1 LAGRVSRAG
10 KPLLLATL
18 LVVALVVV
26 AAGLYMMFD
35 LGQGTEQPAVAHI
48 AIEEETEAATDEAAG
63 TPTTSATTTSPA
75 PEPDA
80 PTAPEPVTSDAATPP
95 PPEPEIPDWQRF
107 AAAAE
112 AQDARPRIAVVVTG
126 LGLAADATDKAIRTL
141 PAEVS
146 LSFTPYAKDLET
158 WVDLAR
164 SHGHEVL
171 LDLPMEPT
179 TFPNDDPGP
188 RALITSL
195 SAEENLERL
204 NWILERAETYVGLA
218 GFMGSRFSSS
228 EAQLRPVFQVLMERG
243 LLYLDNRSTDG
254 YVAARLARKMGLAH
268 AVNSRLLDDRHASR
282 PTIDA
287 RLAQIERVALT
298 DQVAVAMAR
307 PFPITLER
315 LSAWLSELDEETFQL
330 VPLTAIVNR
339 QPAY

>member
-1 LAGRVSRAG
+1 MAGRVSRAG
-10 KPLLLATL
+10 KPVLLATL
-18 LVVALVVV
+18 FVVALIGV
-26 AAGLYMMFD
+26 AAGLYMMLD
-35 LGQGTEQPAVAHI
+35 LEQGTEHSAVTHI
-48 AIEEETEAATDEAAG
+48 AIEEEAQTPPDEADD
-63 TPTTSATTTSPA
+63 TPITSAPTPPA
-75 PEPDA
+75 PEPA
-80 PTAPEPVTSDAATPP
+80 AKVPEPDTSEGATTP

-112 AQDARPRIAVVVTG
+112 APDTRPRIAVVVTG
-126 LGLAADATDKAIRTL
+126 LGLAADATNTAIRTL

-204 NWILERAETYVGLA
+204 NWVLGRVEAYVGLA
-218 GFMGSRFSSS
+218 GFMGSRFSAS
-228 EAQLRPVFQVLMERG
+228 EAQLRPIFQVLKERG
-243 LLYLDNRSTDG
+243 LLYLDNRPTDG
-254 YVAARLARKMGLAH
+254 YVATRLARKMGLAN

-298 DQVAVAMAR
+298 DQVAIAMAR

-315 LSAWLSELDEETFQL
+315 LSAWLDELDEGTFQL
-330 VPLTAIVNR
+330 VPLTAVVNR